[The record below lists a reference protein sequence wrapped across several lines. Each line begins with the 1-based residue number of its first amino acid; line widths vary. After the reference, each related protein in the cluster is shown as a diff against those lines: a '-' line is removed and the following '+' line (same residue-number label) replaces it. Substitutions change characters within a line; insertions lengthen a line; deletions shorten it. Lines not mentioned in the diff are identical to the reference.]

1 MLVYGCRAM
10 REVVIN
16 DEDGAANFEEEIVF
30 TKLKILYLYDLDSL
44 TSFCSAN
51 YTFKFPSLEDLSIIG
66 CPKMKIFTEGELNA
80 PLRVNFYYGERDD
93 QQPWANNDLNTII
106 QHLHAEKLLEGS
118 SSYSTMYMS

>member
-66 CPKMKIFTEGELNA
+66 CPKMKIFTKGELNA

-106 QHLHAEKLLEGS
+106 QHLHAEKMG
-118 SSYSTMYMS
+118 YICA